1 MSNTLTPLAS
11 RSLRKRRFERVWGG
25 GGEGAQPSDILL
37 GAYSSHLGRGMFP
50 SLGLLQILFGQRPFL
65 N

>member
-11 RSLRKRRFERVWGG
+11 RSLRKRRFESVWGR
-25 GGEGAQPSDILL
+25 GGEGAQPSHILL
-37 GAYSSHLGRGMFP
+37 GACSSHLGRGMFP
-50 SLGLLQILFGQRPFL
+50 LGLLQIFFGHRPFL